1 MPLTTE
7 QELALVVELARIQ
20 FAVEALRAQMQRI
33 EQGLQ
38 GRDPQLQQ
46 RLEALLEGVTA
57 ETDEE

>member
-20 FAVEALRAQMQRI
+20 FAVEALRAQMQRV